1 MTIPSDRIRQTRRFL
16 DLTGSE
22 VAEKLGIS
30 TQYYYNIE
38 RGRRNLSAELAIK
51 LADIFNV
58 SLDYLLGKSIYAVIE
73 DRISELN
80 MTIEELSKETEL
92 PSSFLRGLDSFPPRP
107 WDFEPGEMIDRLAK
121 ALKMDTKILA
131 AAYARQEPPGYDGP
145 SLSPQEA
152 FAQLQKDFE
161 NEDFDV
167 VTQSI
172 SGASDELSEEQILT
186 LAAHQ
191 VGHDG
196 PLTDEQLAQIK
207 LAMKIALAKND
218 K

>member
-1 MTIPSDRIRQTRRFL
+1 MKVPSDRIRKTRRFL
-16 DLTGSE
+16 DLTGAE

-58 SLDYLLGKSIYAVIE
+58 SLDYLLGKSIYALIE
-73 DRISELN
+73 DRLSQLD
-80 MTIEELSKETEL
+80 MSIEELAKLTEL
-92 PSSFLRGLDSFPPRP
+92 PESFLRGLDTLPPAP
-107 WDFEPGEMIDRLAK
+107 WDYEPGEMLDRLAK
-121 ALKMDTKILA
+121 ALKMDTKVLT

-145 SLSPQEA
+145 SLSPEET
-152 FAQLQKDFE
+152 FAKLQDDFA
-161 NEDFDV
+161 NEKFDEPE
-167 VTQSI
+167 TI
-172 SGASDELSEEQILT
+172 TTHHDGLTEEEILT

-191 VGHDG
+191 VGHEG
-196 PLTDEQLAQIK
+196 KLTEEQLSQIK
-207 LAMKIALAKND
+207 LAMKIALMKND